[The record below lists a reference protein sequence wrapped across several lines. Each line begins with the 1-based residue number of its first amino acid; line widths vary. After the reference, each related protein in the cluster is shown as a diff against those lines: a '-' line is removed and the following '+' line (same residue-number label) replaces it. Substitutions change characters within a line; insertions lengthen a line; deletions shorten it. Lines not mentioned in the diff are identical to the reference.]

1 MFPPSTKILVVDDMP
16 TIRDLVKNQLKA
28 LGFKNIIEAS
38 DGEAALSVVMSAA
51 SVGVPIELIISDW
64 NMPKM
69 TGLEFLRQIRASD
82 SLGNTPFILLTSE
95 SERDQVT
102 EAILAGV
109 SQYIVKPFAAKSF
122 EDKVRSVWN
131 KIAAGGK

>member
-1 MFPPSTKILVVDDMP
+1 MFPPTTKILVVDDMP

-28 LGFKNIIEAS
+28 LGFKNIVEAS
-38 DGEAALSVVMSAA
+38 DGEAGLSLVMNAA
-51 SVGVPIELIISDW
+51 SVGIPIELIISDW

-69 TGLEFLRQIRASD
+69 TGLEFLRQIRASE
-82 SLGNTPFILLTSE
+82 SLGKTPFILLTSE

-122 EDKVRSVWN
+122 EEKLRAVWN
-131 KIAAGGK
+131 KVGSAK

>member
-1 MFPPSTKILVVDDMP
+1 MFPPNTKILVVDDMP
-16 TIRDLVKNQLKA
+16 TIRDLVKSQLRA
-28 LGFKNIIEAS
+28 LGLKNVVEAGDGQAAMQVIENS
-38 DGEAALSVVMSAA
+38 A
-51 SVGVPIELIISDW
+51 SVGHPIELVISDW

-69 TGLEFLRQIRASD
+69 TGLELLKQVRASEAFTN
-82 SLGNTPFILLTSE
+82 LPFILLTSE

-122 EDKVRSVWN
+122 EDKVRAVWV
-131 KIAAGGK
+131 KIQKVA

>member
-1 MFPPSTKILVVDDMP
+1 MIPADTKILIADDMP

-28 LGFKNIIEAS
+28 MGFKNIVEAA
-38 DGEAALSVVMSAA
+38 DGEQALNLLIQYNTPGSA
-51 SVGVPIELIISDW
+51 IELVISDW

-69 TGLEFLRQIRASD
+69 TGLEFLKQVRASD
-82 SLGNTPFILLTSE
+82 EWANLPFILLTSE

-109 SQYIVKPFAAKSF
+109 SQYVVKPFAAKAF
-122 EDKVRSVWN
+122 EEKLKGVWN
-131 KIAAGGK
+131 KHNKK